1 MIHCHWNEPYDS
13 LFDFV
18 KEILQQN
25 LDCFIASL
33 DITAL
38 FTNSPLDKTINNCLN
53 QSFDKKNYASNLD

>member
-38 FTNSPLDKTINNCLN
+38 FTNIPPNKTINNCLN
-53 QSFDKKNYASNLD
+53 ESFDKKNCVSNLD